1 MEEKVITLL
10 LSKLQRPIHISFIS
24 EYILKKSEDETRKIL
39 NHLVENNMIVES
51 YMGID
56 YYVVK

>member
-1 MEEKVITLL
+1 MEEKVIKLL

-51 YMGID
+51 YMGVD

>member
-1 MEEKVITLL
+1 MEEKVIKLL

-24 EYILKKSEDETRKIL
+24 EYILKKSEEETKQIL

-51 YMGID
+51 YMGVD

>member
-1 MEEKVITLL
+1 MEEKVIKLL

-24 EYILKKSEDETRKIL
+24 EYILKKSEEETRQIL
-39 NHLVENNMIVES
+39 NHLVENNMVVES

>member
-1 MEEKVITLL
+1 MEEKVIKLL

-39 NHLVENNMIVES
+39 KHLIENNMIVES
-51 YMGID
+51 YMGVD

>member
-1 MEEKVITLL
+1 MEEKVIKLL

-24 EYILKKSEDETRKIL
+24 EYILKKSEEETRQIL

-51 YMGID
+51 YMGVD

>member
-1 MEEKVITLL
+1 MEEKVIKLL

>member
-1 MEEKVITLL
+1 MEEKVIKLL

-24 EYILKKSEDETRKIL
+24 EYILKKSEEETRQIL
-39 NHLVENNMIVES
+39 NHLVENNMVVES
-51 YMGID
+51 YMGVD